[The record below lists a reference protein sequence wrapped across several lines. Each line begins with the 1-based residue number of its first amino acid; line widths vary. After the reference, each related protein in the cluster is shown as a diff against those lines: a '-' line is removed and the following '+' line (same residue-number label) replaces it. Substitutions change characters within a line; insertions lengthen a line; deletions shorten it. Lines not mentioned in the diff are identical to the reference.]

1 MAAPGDCMIDRMPTL
16 AAVTAALEELAPLRL
31 AAEWDA
37 VGLLVGSRR
46 GAIERVL
53 TCLTLTGP
61 VAREAIDGGFD
72 LVVTHHPLPFRPVGR
87 ITDATPTGAI
97 LLDLAAA
104 GIAVWSSHTAWDS
117 AAGGINDLLAEAC
130 GLTAVAPLVRD
141 AVAPRA
147 GFGRTGLAR
156 PGLLLGAFAAELA
169 AGVGATGVQLVGPA
183 DAPVERVGIVC
194 GSGADGIPQ
203 AAEAG
208 CDTFV
213 TGELRLH
220 DAVHATAIGMRAVVL
235 GHHASE
241 RFSMP
246 VLAERLAAQLS
257 GLACHASAADADPFA
272 PLGAGSGPA

>member
-1 MAAPGDCMIDRMPTL
+1 MIVGMPTL

-31 AAEWDA
+31 AAEWDT

-87 ITDATPTGAI
+87 ITDATPTGAV

-130 GLTAVAPLVRD
+130 GLTAVAPLSRD
-141 AVAPRA
+141 TIAPRA

-156 PGLLLGAFAAELA
+156 PGLLLGALA
-169 AGVGATGVQLVGPA
+169 ADLADALGATGVQLVGPA

-194 GSGADGIPQ
+194 GSGADGMPQ
-203 AAEAG
+203 AREAG

-220 DAVHATAIGMRAVVL
+220 DAVHAAAVGLHAIVL

-241 RFSMP
+241 RFAMP
-246 VLAERLAAQLS
+246 VLAARLAAQLS
-257 GLACHASAADADPFA
+257 GLTCRAAEADTDPFA
-272 PLGAGSGPA
+272 PLAARPGPG